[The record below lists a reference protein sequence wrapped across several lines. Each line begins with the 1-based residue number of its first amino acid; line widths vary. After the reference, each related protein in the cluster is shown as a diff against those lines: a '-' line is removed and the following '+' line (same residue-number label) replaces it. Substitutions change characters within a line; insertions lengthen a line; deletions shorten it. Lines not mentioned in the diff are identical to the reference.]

1 VRRENSI
8 FAGPETEMI
17 GSGRF
22 GGSFCVQGSANGEK
36 ILYIPFTIMF
46 LQQDL

>member
-1 VRRENSI
+1 
-8 FAGPETEMI
+8 MI

-22 GGSFCVQGSANGEK
+22 GGSFCVQGSGNGEK